1 MGEKEEMINT
11 TVIGSPYE
19 MSLRILLMLDEL
31 TNFEL
36 DEQRICAI
44 DFIAV
49 YAADFKLLDE
59 NLHGYG
65 NYRYSEYP
73 ARKNLAKDALKILV
87 LDGTVS
93 FYPNQNGFTYKISE
107 SGRKVCRGL
116 TYSYADEYRIAI
128 RMVSM
133 KYDLSNGKALLNDIN
148 RYTLRSL
155 QEVYDE

>member
-1 MGEKEEMINT
+1 MGEKEEMSDT
-11 TVIGSPYE
+11 SVLGSPFE
-19 MSLRILLMLDEL
+19 MSLRSLLMLDEL
-31 TNFEL
+31 IDIEL

-49 YAADFKLLDE
+49 YAGDFNLLDE

-73 ARKNLAKDALKILV
+73 ARKSLAKEALKALV

-93 FYPNQNGFTYKISE
+93 FSPNQNGFTYKISE
-107 SGRKVCRGL
+107 SGREVCKGL
-116 TYSYADEYRIAI
+116 IGSYAEEYRIAV
-128 RMVSM
+128 RAVNM

-148 RYTLRSL
+148 HYTIRSL
-155 QEVYDE
+155 QEVHDE

>member
-1 MGEKEEMINT
+1 VGEKEEMSDT
-11 TVIGSPYE
+11 SMLGSPFE
-19 MSLRILLMLDEL
+19 MSLRSLLMLDEL
-31 TNFEL
+31 IDIEL

-49 YAADFKLLDE
+49 YAADFNLLDE

-73 ARKNLAKDALKILV
+73 ARKNLVREALKVLV

-93 FYPNQNGFTYKISE
+93 FFPNQNGFTYRISE
-107 SGRKVCRGL
+107 SGHEVCKGFIG
-116 TYSYADEYRIAI
+116 SYAEEYRIAV
-128 RMVSM
+128 RAVSM
-133 KYDLSNGKALLNDIN
+133 KYDISNGKSLLNIIN
-148 RYTLRSL
+148 HYTIRSL

>member
-1 MGEKEEMINT
+1 MGEKEEMSDT
-11 TVIGSPYE
+11 SVLGSPFE
-19 MSLRILLMLDEL
+19 MSLRSLLMLDEL
-31 TNFEL
+31 IDIEL

-49 YAADFKLLDE
+49 YAADFNLLDE

-73 ARKNLAKDALKILV
+73 ARKNLAREALKLLV

-93 FYPNQNGFTYKISE
+93 FFPNLNGFTYRISE
-107 SGRKVCRGL
+107 SGHEVCKGL
-116 TYSYADEYRIAI
+116 IDSYAEEYRIAV
-128 RMVSM
+128 RTVSM
-133 KYDLSNGKALLNDIN
+133 NYDISNSKALLNDIN
-148 RYTLRSL
+148 HYTIRSL